1 MALALEIITPDGVVW
16 HNDNVESI
24 TLPTTSGEIQ
34 ILAGHIPL
42 ITMLEAGGVGAVING
57 REEDIAIDR
66 GYARI
71 MGDTVSVLT
80 EAAVDVEHLDM
91 GDIEKARAQALKA
104 VEDAK
109 KNRVVDDDEMER
121 LEAVARFAIA
131 QMLAKAKHK

>member
-16 HNDNVESI
+16 HNDSVESI

-42 ITMLEAGGVGAVING
+42 ITILEAGGVGAVING

>member
-1 MALALEIITPDGVVW
+1 MALALEIITPDGIVW